1 MTYLVLILVVQIFV
15 NTSMQHPSLS
25 VAGSRLSACY
35 GHTGLATSVPGRQVT
50 RRTKM
55 ASARIMLPVVV
66 VGAITTLPI
75 GTIAGTSL
83 NMTQTPPLAFLGLS
97 LQFKCHLKT
106 NTTSGALLFHRNT
119 FNKCSVERGDC
130 TQYASDRKSKTKYS
144 CGCGQQD
151 DGNYVYILNASS
163 LHDDVVGDWRC
174 EHYGFSNIIHVN
186 LTEPEGPTQ
195 IQLGKTEPPTT
206 DVDVVNLTC
215 SANCLPDCRYS
226 WTKSGQDLTSQTRGS
241 RGQVL
246 ELRKQDSGYY
256 TCTAVNLL
264 SNHTNSISYVQNV
277 PPSHDPV
284 AADAGLS
291 MFGFGV
297 GAGVAG
303 SVVVVIIVS
312 CLVLRKY
319 RRMKRAVDFPYAS
332 TQQLPNAGMEH
343 SHYQELPTP
352 QLVDGGYSLAD
363 GDRAEVFTRKVDT
376 KETDGTNTIT
386 ATNPVY
392 DLIHDDRVLPK

>member
-75 GTIAGTSL
+75 GTIA
-83 NMTQTPPLAFLGLS
+83 
-97 LQFKCHLKT
+97 
-106 NTTSGALLFHRNT
+106 
-119 FNKCSVERGDC
+119 
-130 TQYASDRKSKTKYS
+130 
-144 CGCGQQD
+144 
-151 DGNYVYILNASS
+151 
-163 LHDDVVGDWRC
+163 
-174 EHYGFSNIIHVN
+174 
-186 LTEPEGPTQ
+186 EPEGPTQ